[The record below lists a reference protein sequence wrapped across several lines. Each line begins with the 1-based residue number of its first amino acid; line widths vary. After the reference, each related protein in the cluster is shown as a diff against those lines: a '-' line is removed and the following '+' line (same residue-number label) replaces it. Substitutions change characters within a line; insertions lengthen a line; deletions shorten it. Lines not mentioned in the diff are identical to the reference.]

1 MAIEIKQK
9 KEGNFLPILI
19 IILVLVIGGWFF
31 YNLIRKTEFIQPK
44 IEEILSPTSQ
54 ELINTQLDIN
64 KILNNQI
71 FLSLV
76 PHINWPLPLPP
87 QLGKDNPF
95 SPF

>member
-9 KEGNFLPILI
+9 KGGNFLSLI
-19 IILVLVIGGWFF
+19 IIILILLIGGWFF
-31 YNLIRKTEFIQPK
+31 YNLMRKAEFIQLK
-44 IEEILSPTSQ
+44 IEDILSPSSQ
-54 ELINTQLDIN
+54 EIINAQLDIN

-76 PHINWPLPLPP
+76 PHLNWPLPLDI
-87 QLGKDNPF
+87 QLGKNNPF